1 MRKKGCANLLKV
13 REAVISQVGKD
24 RKKCFCLLLS
34 SSKMLL
40 KLQDKKKQEKS
51 FKTVCDMKYV

>member
-1 MRKKGCANLLKV
+1 MRKKGCANLLEV
-13 REAVISQVGKD
+13 RAAVISQVGKD

-40 KLQDKKKQEKS
+40 KLQDKKKQEKK
-51 FKTVCDMKYV
+51 F